1 MEENEM
7 VHVGQ
12 ALFKL
17 AVEGGRLQKQ
27 IIHDFQFLL
36 CLVGGETEE
45 EVKLSG
51 WLKAQV
57 EQKLSEEEEKIAKE
71 LEEKNFFPEK

>member
-36 CLVGGETEE
+36 CLVGT
-45 EVKLSG
+45 
-51 WLKAQV
+51 KAC
-57 EQKLSEEEEKIAKE
+57 SD
-71 LEEKNFFPEK
+71 